1 MTLPPDDDPHA
12 PECVQADDQTAT
24 LDAVARVL
32 RARGFR
38 IAATVRDGEE
48 ALGELAAHP
57 SAIGIVNA
65 RLPRVSGLEIARRAA
80 PGTAIILYTGHRD
93 RASLLDGLAA
103 GVRGIVLKEAPLEDL
118 VRAVQTVATGGVY
131 IDPVLA
137 GVIVTPEGT
146 KGLTDRERSVL
157 RLLADGHRND
167 VIVKELGIAPDTVR
181 AHVRNAMRKLGVDTR
196 TQAVA
201 EALRR
206 ALIE

>member
-1 MTLPPDDDPHA
+1 MRLPPDDDPYA
-12 PECVQADDQTAT
+12 PECVLADDQTAT

-38 IAATVRDGEE
+38 IAAAVRDGQE

-118 VRAVQTVATGGVY
+118 VRAIQTVATGGVY

-137 GVIVTPEGT
+137 GVIVTAEGT
-146 KGLTDRERSVL
+146 KALTDRERSVL

-167 VIVKELGIAPDTVR
+167 LIAEELGIAPDTVR